1 MSQRR
6 RDILRQG
13 GVLGL
18 LLGCGALTLEQAQ
31 AADTFGFDAKTMAE
45 ALAVL
50 GAAPAESSAVT
61 IASPDIA
68 ENGAV
73 VPIAVT
79 STIPKTEA
87 IYILVEKNPFP
98 MTAAFMIPEGTE
110 PYVATRAKMGESTR
124 VFAVVKAEG
133 KLYQASRETKVTL
146 GGCGG

>member
-1 MSQRR
+1 
-6 RDILRQG
+6 
-13 GVLGL
+13 
-18 LLGCGALTLEQAQ
+18 
-31 AADTFGFDAKTMAE
+31 MAE
-45 ALAVL
+45 VLAVL

-110 PYVATRAKMGESTR
+110 PYVATRAKMGESTK
-124 VFAVVKAEG
+124 VFAVVKADG
-133 KLYQASRETKVTL
+133 QALPGLARNQGHARRLRRLTPSSSSTRNSD
-146 GGCGG
+146 G